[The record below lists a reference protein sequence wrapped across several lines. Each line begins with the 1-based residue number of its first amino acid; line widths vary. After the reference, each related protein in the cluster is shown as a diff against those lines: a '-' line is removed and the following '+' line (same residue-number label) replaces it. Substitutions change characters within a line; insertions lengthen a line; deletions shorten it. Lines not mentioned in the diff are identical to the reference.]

1 MVDRMT
7 GQTDILLAEGPRR
20 CVVHRGAFQTLDVTQ
35 WWETVAQS
43 GEGWRQNDIR
53 VFGQWHK
60 EPRLTAWW
68 GPSYQ
73 YATVEWPARQWD
85 GPMETLARDVQQCA
99 GATYNAVLVNGYRN
113 GQDAMG
119 WHRDNEPEIDPSS
132 IASLSLGASRTFK
145 IRDRR
150 TSEVL
155 NIELHHGDLL
165 LMEHLQEDHE
175 HSVPRRKRVQEPRL
189 NFTFRRLV

>member
-1 MVDRMT
+1 MA

-73 YATVEWPARQWD
+73 YATVQWPARQWD
-85 GPMETLARDVQQCA
+85 GPMETLARDVQKCA
-99 GATYNAVLVNGYRN
+99 DATYNAVLVNGYRN

-119 WHRDNEPEIDPSS
+119 WHRDNEPEIDTSS

-165 LMEHLQEDHE
+165 LMEHLQEHHE

>member
-1 MVDRMT
+1 MT
-7 GQTDILLAEGPRR
+7 VQIDILLAEGPRR

-43 GEGWRQNDIR
+43 GVGWRQNDIR

-73 YATVEWPARQWD
+73 YATVQWPARQWD
-85 GPMETLARDVQQCA
+85 GAMEILAQEVQQCA

-119 WHRDNEPEIDPSS
+119 WHRDNEPEIDTSS

>member
-1 MVDRMT
+1 M
-7 GQTDILLAEGPRR
+7 
-20 CVVHRGAFQTLDVTQ
+20 VHRGAFQTLDVTQ

-43 GEGWRQNDIR
+43 GVGWRQNDIR

-73 YATVEWPARQWD
+73 YATVQWPARQWD
-85 GPMETLARDVQQCA
+85 GAMEILAQEVQQCA

-119 WHRDNEPEIDPSS
+119 WHRDNEPEIDTSS

>member
-1 MVDRMT
+1 MEQASCTSQSTLPMSGSLWCMVDRMT

-73 YATVEWPARQWD
+73 YATVQWPARQWD
-85 GPMETLARDVQQCA
+85 GPLETLARDVQQCV
-99 GATYNAVLVNGYRN
+99 GATYNSVLVNGYRN
-113 GQDAMG
+113 GHDAMC
-119 WHRDNEPEIDPSS
+119 WHRDNKPEIDSSS
-132 IASLSLGASRTFK
+132 IASLSLGGCRTVK
-145 IRDRR
+145 LSDRR
-150 TSEVL
+150 TS
-155 NIELHHGDLL
+155 
-165 LMEHLQEDHE
+165 
-175 HSVPRRKRVQEPRL
+175 
-189 NFTFRRLV
+189 